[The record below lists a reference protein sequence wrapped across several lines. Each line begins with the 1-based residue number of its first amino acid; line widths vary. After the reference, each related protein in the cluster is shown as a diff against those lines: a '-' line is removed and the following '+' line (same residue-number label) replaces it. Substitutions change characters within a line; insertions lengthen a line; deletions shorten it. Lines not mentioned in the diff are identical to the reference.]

1 MTSQEAAG
9 DDVTVAELS
18 AQFAQFRR
26 SAEAQI
32 ASLTQEVARLG
43 GGGAPSGGPRVVA
56 TERGGEVIDVGG
68 AIEDRPVSRRGALLA
83 MGGVAAGGLGV
94 ALGSTVLAAQP
105 AAADGTPVELGG
117 NNVTTATT
125 VIATSAARYALQV
138 TTSESLGAAL
148 AGEDLSNNTDGW
160 GVYGYSDSGIGLVG
174 ATGAAAAVPAGPIG
188 VVGISEA
195 GTGVSGIDESSG
207 IGVKGTS
214 ENGYGVTASGGH
226 APLFLSPSGITG
238 PPSGQLGAI
247 VSDPHQIGEIL
258 VDVSGAV
265 FVCTGAGQ
273 QGIWREVSLAAPGY
287 YNERGLAGE
296 LGVSGSVNLLASP
309 IRVFD
314 SRTTGSANPANST
327 RPSGPA
333 ELGSPITLTIAPV
346 TVGSTMV
353 PAGAVGVIGNVTV
366 TEVGGGGW
374 VTLYP
379 DGATTPT
386 TSTPSTL
393 NFQASDFALANAC
406 TVALST
412 AGKFDILAF
421 QSNTHVIFDVTGF
434 LF

>member
-1 MTSQEAAG
+1 MTIQEAAG
-9 DDVTVAELS
+9 DEVTVAELA
-18 AQFAQFRR
+18 AQFAQFRQR
-26 SAEAQI
+26 AEAQI
-32 ASLTQEVARLG
+32 TSLTEEVARLG
-43 GGGAPSGGPRVVA
+43 GGVPSSGVPRVVA
-56 TERGGEVIDVGG
+56 TERGGESAD
-68 AIEDRPVSRRGALLA
+68 ASTEDRPVSRRGALMA
-83 MGGVAAGGLGV
+83 MGGVAAGGLGM
-94 ALGSTVLAAQP
+94 ALGSTVLGAQP

-117 NNVTTATT
+117 NNVTTGTT
-125 VIATSAARYALQV
+125 VISTSVARYALQA
-138 TTSESLGAAL
+138 TTSDSLGAAL
-148 AGEDLSNNTDGW
+148 AGEDSSGNTDGW
-160 GVYGYSDSGIGLVG
+160 GVYGNSDSGLGMVG
-174 ATGAAAAVPAGPIG
+174 TAGSVAAVPHGPIG
-188 VVGISEA
+188 VAGLSAA
-195 GTGVSGIDESSG
+195 GTGVLGSDQSTG
-207 IGVKGTS
+207 IGVSGTS
-214 ENGYGVTASGGH
+214 ADGYGVAASGGH
-226 APLFLSPSGITG
+226 APLFLLPSGITG

-273 QGIWREVSLAAPGY
+273 QGTWREVSLAAPGY
-287 YNERGLAGE
+287 YNERGLNGE

-314 SRTTGSANPANST
+314 SRTTGSANPANPS
-327 RPSGPA
+327 RPIGPA
-333 ELGSPITLTIAPV
+333 ALGTPISLIIAPV
-346 TVGSTMV
+346 TVGGTTV

-406 TVALST
+406 SVALSA

>member
-1 MTSQEAAG
+1 MTTQEAAG
-9 DDVTVAELS
+9 DEVTVAELA
-18 AQFAQFRR
+18 AQFAQFRQR
-26 SAEAQI
+26 AEAQI
-32 ASLTQEVARLG
+32 TSLNEEVARLG
-43 GGGAPSGGPRVVA
+43 GGVSPSGVPHIDTSV
-56 TERGGEVIDVGG
+56 RGGEADDLDG

-83 MGGVAAGGLGV
+83 MGGAAAGGLGM
-94 ALGSTVLAAQP
+94 ALGSTVLGAQP
-105 AAADGTPVELGG
+105 AAATDGNPVLLGEI
-117 NNVTTATT
+117 NPTTAITSISTSTASYAFLANTT
-125 VIATSAARYALQV
+125 ANTGVA
-138 TTSESLGAAL
+138 GL
-148 AGEDLSNNTDGW
+148 AGADSTDRADGV
-160 GVYGYSDSGIGLVG
+160 GVYAYSNSGIGLVG
-174 ATGAAAAVPAGPIG
+174 ATGIIGTIPSGPAGVIG
-188 VVGISEA
+188 YSA
-195 GTGVSGIDESSG
+195 AG
-207 IGVKGTS
+207 IGVLGTS
-214 ENGYGVTASGGH
+214 ADGYGVTASGGH
-226 APLFLSPSGITG
+226 APLLLTPSGITG
-238 PPSGQLGAI
+238 PPSGQLGAV

-258 VDVSGAV
+258 VDVSGAL

-314 SRTTGSANPANST
+314 SRTTGSANPADST

-333 ELGSPITLTIAPV
+333 ELGTPITLTIAPV

-353 PAGAVGVIGNVTV
+353 PAGAVGVIGNLTV
-366 TEVGGGGW
+366 TEVSGGGW

-421 QSNTHVIFDVTGF
+421 QSSTHVIFDVTGF